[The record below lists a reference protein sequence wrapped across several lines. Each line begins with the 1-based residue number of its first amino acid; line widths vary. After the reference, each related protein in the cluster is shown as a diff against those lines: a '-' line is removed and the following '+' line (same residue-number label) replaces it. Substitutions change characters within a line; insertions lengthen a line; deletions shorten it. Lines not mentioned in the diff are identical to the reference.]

1 MMEIVKYTMETFM
14 DSYKITVENVMMLSK
29 IVERQQ
35 EEIRKL
41 NERINMLEEDY

>member
-1 MMEIVKYTMETFM
+1 METFM
-14 DSYKITVENVMMLSK
+14 DSYEITVENVMILSK